1 MEDRL
6 ATYGRQN
13 KSISNPIT
21 VLITVGICLG
31 CWFIGYLESVGLP
44 LEPDANATPIWCSI
58 CLLLADKDVIVYVS
72 GCGLLFFTSFLVQ
85 RGSFLLLILKGK
97 TLLPFLFYLLLNST
111 NASSFPIQSTSFA
124 LLFLLAAIF
133 ELFNSYQKLVNIGR
147 IFNATMFIAI
157 GSLFWVYLLWFIPL
171 FWFGLYRFR
180 LLNVKSF
187 LASFLGFFTTYWFV
201 LAWCVWEHDYSFL
214 VIPARSLANID
225 LIFLNENIQ
234 IGRLIP
240 FFIIMFIL
248 IAIVA
253 FNKIENTLRTR
264 HYLSFLLVFCVYSF
278 SLIFLYGQDIA
289 NILSIFYVPTSVL
302 MSYFFSNK
310 RGFITYLIYYGMLM
324 VLVIL
329 FVLRLWN
336 IL

>member
-6 ATYGRQN
+6 ATYGRRN
-13 KSISNPIT
+13 KSISNPLT
-21 VLITVGICLG
+21 VIITVGICLG
-31 CWFIGYLESVGLP
+31 CWSLGYLDSTGLP
-44 LEPDANATPIWCSI
+44 LEPGANATPIWRSI
-58 CLLLADKDVIVYVS
+58 CLLLADKDMIAYVS
-72 GCGLLFFTSFLVQ
+72 GCGLLFFISFLVQ
-85 RGSFLLLILKGK
+85 RGSFLLLILKGR

-111 NASSFPIQSTSFA
+111 NAVFFPIQSTSFA

-171 FWFGLYRFR
+171 FWFGLYKFK
-180 LLNVKSF
+180 LLNVRSF
-187 LASFLGFFTTYWFV
+187 YASFLGAFTTYWFV
-201 LAWCVWEHDYSFL
+201 LAWCVWKHDYSL
-214 VIPARSLANID
+214 LLIPLRSLADID
-225 LIFLNENIQ
+225 LIFLNETIQ
-234 IGRLIP
+234 VGKLIP
-240 FFIIMFIL
+240 FCIIMFIL
-248 IAIVA
+248 IAVVV
-253 FNKIENTLRTR
+253 FNKIENTLRAR
-264 HYLSFLLVFCVYSF
+264 HYLSFLLVFSIYSF
-278 SLIFLYGQDIA
+278 LLIFLYGQDIA

-302 MSYFFSNK
+302 IAYLFSNK
-310 RGFITYLIYYGMLM
+310 RGFISYLIYYGMLL